1 MITRWRFVVDGCHCR
16 PTFVVPPEP
25 LNGCGCCKRFVDGIW
40 SGYAKVAGRF
50 NNGMASAS
58 TVPRR
63 NRNPVLTGMI
73 TARQRLGRVG
83 VGGGGGAAG
92 VHVFLAEVLPSRT
105 PNGKVGKN
113 AEMVRQV
120 AVLMDVADDAE
131 GVGGQVLAKRDVVD
145 GSPPL

>member
-1 MITRWRFVVDGCHCR
+1 MRRW
-16 PTFVVPPEP
+16 P
-25 LNGCGCCKRFVDGIW
+25 
-40 SGYAKVAGRF
+40 AGF

-83 VGGGGGAAG
+83 GGGGGGAAG

-131 GVGGQVLAKRDVVD
+131 GLGGQVLAKRDVVY